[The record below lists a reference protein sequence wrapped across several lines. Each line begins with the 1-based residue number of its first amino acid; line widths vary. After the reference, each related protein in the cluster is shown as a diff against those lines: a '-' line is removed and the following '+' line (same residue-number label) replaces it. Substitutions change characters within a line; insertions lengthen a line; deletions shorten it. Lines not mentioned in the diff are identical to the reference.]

1 MSEQCI
7 SQRSS
12 DFSIARILSTNNTLS
27 NSNQK
32 KQLKVNQGQS
42 DSPTKKKKKFEC
54 APKGTEQSAASVTSL
69 TQDSHKEEKDQ
80 KFGLLKRQLPWLQ
93 CTRYSP
99 PKLPRRPSTTK
110 QRKRRLGSHPRIP
123 FTKFQIQVLEEKY
136 QINAYLSRRDVIQLG
151 GILNLPQNRVSLFL
165 NKFSIKQTK
174 MLQNSFLY
182 FTQPAC
188 SNIIQFQLKGNRNKF
203 HLIIT

>member
-12 DFSIARILSTNNTLS
+12 DFSIARILSTNNISS
-27 NSNQK
+27 NNYQK
-32 KQLKVNQGQS
+32 KQLKVNQGLS
-42 DSPTKKKKKFEC
+42 NDLPTKKKKTFEC
-54 APKGTEQSAASVTSL
+54 VPKGAEQS
-69 TQDSHKEEKDQ
+69 QDIPKEEKDQ

-136 QINAYLSRRDVIQLG
+136 KINAYLSRRDVIQLG
-151 GILNLPQNRVSLFL
+151 GILNLPQNRVKIWFQNRRARERKESQS
-165 NKFSIKQTK
+165 NNISID
-174 MLQNSFLY
+174 
-182 FTQPAC
+182 
-188 SNIIQFQLKGNRNKF
+188 
-203 HLIIT
+203 